1 MAPNGSASDQRLVH
15 TTFVF
20 ENDQAAYAEAQPAS
34 LAGLDGTFRLTRGQT
49 VWLSTTHLCFAPV
62 QPTLTDRPLLL
73 FEVDAQDKL
82 RTRMIDL
89 DVFDPALAF
98 DDRCANALEE
108 ATRRC
113 ASSRSRRPTRRACGS
128 R

>member
-20 ENDQAAYAEAQPAS
+20 QNDQAAYAAS
-34 LAGLDGTFRLTRGQT
+34 RSPRRSPGLDGTFRLTRGDT
-49 VWLSTTHLCFAPV
+49 YWLSTTHLCFAPV

-82 RTRMIDL
+82 RTRMVDL
-89 DVFDPALAF
+89 DVFDPELSF
-98 DDRCANALEE
+98 DDRCASALEE
-108 ATRRC
+108 RAG
-113 ASSRSRRPTRRACGS
+113 APLPDSRRPTRRACGS